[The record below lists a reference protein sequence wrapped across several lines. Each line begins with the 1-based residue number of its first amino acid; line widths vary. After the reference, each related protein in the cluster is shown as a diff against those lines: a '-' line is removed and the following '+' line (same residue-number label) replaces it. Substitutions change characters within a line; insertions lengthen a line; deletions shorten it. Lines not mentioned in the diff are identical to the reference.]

1 MAKLRTKIKAKLSAH
16 VAKRRESKK
25 AISTNLI
32 IAAIALAAGLG
43 YVAGTN
49 HYQIEAAIGPVFG
62 YRAHSGTIDLTS
74 LEETYNELA
83 SNFDGKLDKTKL
95 IQGANRGLVEAA
107 GDEYTMY
114 MSPSE
119 AEDYDNSLTG
129 NIGGGI
135 GAEIGLKNG
144 KVTIMSVLADNP
156 AIRVGLQ
163 SGDIVLSIND
173 QSTSGYSAT
182 KAVSLIRGEEG
193 TTVKL
198 TIQRG
203 DETKEYSITRAI
215 INNPSVRSEI
225 SGDLGTITISR
236 FDDKTGDLAR
246 GVAQDFVNKGVK
258 NIILDLRNNPGG
270 FVDTAVDVAGLWLDN
285 KVVVTERVNG
295 IIITTEKSGSNALLA
310 GIETVVLVNG
320 ESASASEIVAGALQD
335 HKAAKLVGETTYGK
349 GSVQRLID
357 LNGGAL
363 LKVTIASWYTPNGV
377 NITKEGIKPDT
388 TATLTQEDVD
398 KDVDPQIDAAKKLLG
413 L

>member
-1 MAKLRTKIKAKLSAH
+1 MAKLRAKIKAKITTH
-16 VAKRRESKK
+16 VAKRREPKK
-25 AISTNLI
+25 AISSNLI
-32 IAAIALAAGLG
+32 FAMVALAAALG

-62 YRAHSGTIDLTS
+62 YHAHSGTIDLSS
-74 LEETYNELA
+74 LEQTYNELA
-83 SNFDGKLDKTKL
+83 SNFDGKLDKSKL

-107 GDEYTMY
+107 GDGYTMY

-119 AEDYDNSLTG
+119 ANDYDNSLTG

-135 GAEIGLKNG
+135 GAEIGIRND

-156 AIRVGLQ
+156 AIRAGLQ

-203 DETKEYSITRAI
+203 DETKDYSITRAI

-225 SGDLGTITISR
+225 SGDLGIITISR
-236 FDDKTGDLAR
+236 FDNKTSELAR
-246 GVAQDFVNKGVK
+246 SVAQDFVNKGVK
-258 NIILDLRNNPGG
+258 YIILDLRNNPGG
-270 FVDTAVDVAGLWLDN
+270 FVDASIDVAGLWLDN
-285 KVVVTERVNG
+285 KIVVTERVNG
-295 IIITTEKSGSNALLA
+295 IITATEKSGSNALLA
-310 GIETVVLVNG
+310 GIETVVIVNG

-335 HKAAKLVGETTYGK
+335 HGAAKLIGETTYGK

-357 LNGGAL
+357 LDGGAL
-363 LKVTIASWYTPNGV
+363 LKVTIARWYTPNGK
-377 NITKEGIKPDT
+377 NITNGGIKPDV
-388 TATLTQEDVD
+388 TANLTQGDVD
-398 KDVDPQIDAAKKLLG
+398 KGIDPQIDAAKKSLG